1 VNTDHIY
8 KAVKEVFD
16 TTKPIY
22 EEYIIYLIGF
32 EGLYT
37 LIENGLVESDGVIN
51 GRRSYILCD
60 LKE

>member
-1 VNTDHIY
+1 MNADHIY

-16 TTKPIY
+16 TSKPIY

-32 EGLYT
+32 EGL
-37 LIENGLVESDGVIN
+37 IENDGTIN

-60 LKE
+60 PKE